1 MLSLMMPGSV
11 IVDVGIDQGGL
22 METSRP
28 TTHSDPIY
36 LVEDIV
42 HYCVA
47 NMPGAVART
56 STFALTNATFP
67 YALEL
72 ARKGFHKAFKE
83 NPALAKGLN
92 VFNGHVTH
100 PAVAEAIGMECL
112 SLDAIVG

>member
-1 MLSLMMPGSV
+1 
-11 IVDVGIDQGGL
+11 VDDV
-22 METSRP
+22 
-28 TTHSDPIY
+28 
-36 LVEDIV
+36 V

-72 ARKGFHKAFKE
+72 ARKGFNDAFKA
-83 NPALAKGLN
+83 NPALARGLN

-100 PAVAEAIGMECL
+100 PAVANALDMECV
-112 SLDAIVG
+112 SLKKILV